1 MRYCGSGMPSMEEG
15 CEFEI
20 SYRMDPTSLRIMS
33 TCILEDIR
41 YKAIVVAKP
50 PKNPKSRRSVLCVRL
65 LKDDFSTPLNDH
77 TFKVLRR
84 PIPPTHSLDCIP
96 IKIGCIVEADYKYA
110 WVTGFVVK
118 EIDDYKCLVCFYSP
132 PDIIHFERKLLRPY
146 LEWLGERRDPG
157 WFGTSRRNEKFLR
170 LLAEEPMFSP
180 GTMVE
185 VSSKINE
192 TEVVWLPAMSLSCKS
207 SKSEPNRIVDFRSLR
222 PTPPSISVD
231 EYQSE
236 EYVEVFHDGMGWRQ
250 GRVMGTLSQKLFTV
264 LLEATKKELAFKHS
278 DLRPLK
284 LWENGIW
291 KMLQTRESPL
301 TQKSGYKMSD
311 SVMNANESDPPVTPP
326 PGITI
331 TPLKQEEVET
341 QRKTFP
347 KKTLPRNQNGSGN
360 DSTRE
365 NENIEDVNRKRKREE
380 NLCSV
385 ASAEEDK
392 AKDTR
397 MVLPFE
403 KKLRIW
409 KTLES
414 MEVFK
419 TVPQSPHFS
428 PLVESREDSREI
440 SAVGM
445 MLTFSGL
452 LDEVKALQHDD
463 PISSFDS
470 LNDSFSKLEKHGLNV
485 KVPQLRLNKLLS
497 LRDRQSKKT
506 EELKGAEKVT
516 AEKESVKAENERKIL
531 ELQRL
536 NEEMDKEIA
545 QSKSCAT
552 KIVQQLDDVKLEFK
566 ATASAPW

>member
-1 MRYCGSGMPSMEEG
+1 MVQETIQHE
-15 CEFEI
+15 
-20 SYRMDPTSLRIMS
+20 RI
-33 TCILEDIR
+33 
-41 YKAIVVAKP
+41 
-50 PKNPKSRRSVLCVRL
+50 
-65 LKDDFSTPLNDH
+65 
-77 TFKVLRR
+77 
-84 PIPPTHSLDCIP
+84 
-96 IKIGCIVEADYKYA
+96 
-110 WVTGFVVK
+110 
-118 EIDDYKCLVCFYSP
+118 
-132 PDIIHFERKLLRPY
+132 
-146 LEWLGERRDPG
+146 
-157 WFGTSRRNEKFLR
+157 
-170 LLAEEPMFSP
+170 
-180 GTMVE
+180 
-185 VSSKINE
+185 
-192 TEVVWLPAMSLSCKS
+192 
-207 SKSEPNRIVDFRSLR
+207 
-222 PTPPSISVD
+222 
-231 EYQSE
+231 
-236 EYVEVFHDGMGWRQ
+236 
-250 GRVMGTLSQKLFTV
+250 
-264 LLEATKKELAFKHS
+264 
-278 DLRPLK
+278 
-284 LWENGIW
+284 
-291 KMLQTRESPL
+291 
-301 TQKSGYKMSD
+301 
-311 SVMNANESDPPVTPP
+311 
-326 PGITI
+326 
-331 TPLKQEEVET
+331 
-341 QRKTFP
+341 
-347 KKTLPRNQNGSGN
+347 
-360 DSTRE
+360 
-365 NENIEDVNRKRKREE
+365 KRKREE

-428 PLVESREDSREI
+428 PLVESREDTREM

-445 MLTFSGL
+445 MFTFSGL

-470 LNDSFSKLEKHGLNV
+470 LNDSFSKLEKHGFNV

-545 QSKSCAT
+545 QSKSCAG